1 MQSPQTEASAD
12 HEAAEYADELRRWRE
27 RRGLSKKALAEQ
39 MAYDRSY
46 VSHIEGCNL
55 APTADFTR
63 RAEEVLNTGGAL
75 WGQWQALTT
84 ARGLTDDTSTP
95 PPPTRDLRT
104 VEFVAWLAAHSSTP
118 FRETYDDVA
127 ALAHRLDAES
137 VAAQHARGHER
148 AGVTRAD
155 IASAIAAYYEPTPA
169 RDGAPGL
176 YRANIDGADLL
187 LSVLADPAW
196 LGVAVQLATAQES
209 ARFQS
214 VTPGPSP
221 RVEGAARL
229 AAITRLAEVEV
240 AETVMM
246 NNPLYR
252 LLDMEAGPQRLA
264 ATFTLAD
271 FASYALTADLL
282 EPELVDAVSAR
293 PGEAVRGRTPL
304 RDRYLPS
311 TDVATGL
318 DQRECVGGPAT
329 LFAIA
334 RPARGTRPAD
344 YVLLIQER
352 SSRVLNVAG
361 KLAVIP
367 KAFHQPTG
375 EPAEE
380 AALATTLE
388 RELEEELLGR
398 QDLEQLSQASQR
410 RADPLHRQRRSEPM
424 AWLLDRRDTGAF
436 RTECTAFGINLVT
449 GNYEFACLAVIED
462 EHWWEQYGHHVEAN
476 WETMRVHRYSSRD
489 TDGLAALAADPRW
502 SNEGLFA
509 FLEGLRRLAELDT
522 SGRVA
527 APPITVET

>member
-1 MQSPQTEASAD
+1 MQSPQAEADVERGAAD
-12 HEAAEYADELRRWRE
+12 YADELRRWRE

-46 VSHIEGCNL
+46 VSHIEGRNL
-55 APTADFTR
+55 APTEDFTR

-75 WGQWQALTT
+75 WSRWHDLTA
-84 ARGLTDDTSTP
+84 ARGLTEEPAAP
-95 PPPTRDLRT
+95 PPARDLRT
-104 VEFVAWLAAHSSTP
+104 VEFVAWLAEHSSAT
-118 FRETYDDVA
+118 FRETYDAVA
-127 ALAHRLDAES
+127 ALAHHLDSES
-137 VAAQHARGHER
+137 VAAQHARAHER
-148 AGVTRAD
+148 ASVARAD
-155 IASAIAAYYEPTPA
+155 LAAAIAAYYEPTMTGGG
-169 RDGAPGL
+169 RSRL
-176 YRANIDGADLL
+176 YRASVDRAELL
-187 LSVLADPAW
+187 LSVLVDPAW
-196 LGVAVQLATAQES
+196 LGVAVRLGTAQES
-209 ARFQS
+209 MQFRS
-214 VTPGPSP
+214 VAAAP
-221 RVEGAARL
+221 RSLIDGAARQ

-252 LLDMEAGPQRLA
+252 LLDLDVGPQHLVG
-264 ATFTLAD
+264 TVSLAD

-282 EPELVDAVSAR
+282 EPELVDALTAR
-293 PGEAVRGRTPL
+293 PGADVRGHTPL
-304 RDRYLPS
+304 RDRYLP
-311 TDVATGL
+311 TVDTATAL

-329 LFAIA
+329 LLAIA

-344 YVLLIQER
+344 YMLLVQER

-380 AALATTLE
+380 ADLATTLA

-398 QDLEQLSQASQR
+398 QDLEQLSQESHR
-410 RADPLHRQRRSEPM
+410 RADPLHQRHRSEAM
-424 AWLLDRRDTGAF
+424 AWLLDRRDTDAF

-449 GNYEFACLAVIED
+449 GNYEFACLAVIEE
-462 EHWWEQYGHHVEAN
+462 EHWWDTYGHHVEAN

-489 TDGLAALAADPRW
+489 TDGLALLATDPRW

-509 FLEGLRRLAELDT
+509 FLEGLRRLADLDT

-527 APPITVET
+527 TPPITLET

>member
-1 MQSPQTEASAD
+1 MQRPQSEAPT
-12 HEAAEYADELRRWRE
+12 EYAGELRRWRE

-55 APTADFTR
+55 APTEDFTR

-75 WGQWQALTT
+75 WGRWLALAA
-84 ARGLTDDTSTP
+84 ARGLTEESSTP
-95 PPPTRDLRT
+95 PPVARDLRT
-104 VEFVAWLAAHSSTP
+104 IEFVAWLAEHSSTP
-118 FRETYDDVA
+118 FRETYDSVA
-127 ALAHRLDAES
+127 ALAHLLDSES
-137 VAAQHARGHER
+137 MAAQHAKSQER
-148 AGVTRAD
+148 AAVTRAD
-155 IASAIAAYYEPTPA
+155 VAAAIAAYYEPAATN
-169 RDGAPGL
+169 DGASTL
-176 YRANIDGADLL
+176 YRANVDGADLL
-187 LSVLADPAW
+187 LSVLVDPTW
-196 LGVAVQLATAQES
+196 LGVAVQLRTTQAST
-209 ARFQS
+209 RFRS
-214 VTPGPSP
+214 VAPGTPTLI
-221 RVEGAARL
+221 EGAARQ
-229 AAITRLAEVEV
+229 AAIARLAEVEV
-240 AETVMM
+240 AGTVMM

-252 LLDMEAGPQRLA
+252 LLDINVGRQHLA
-264 ATFTLAD
+264 ATVALAD
-271 FASYALTADLL
+271 FAGYALAADLL
-282 EPELVDAVSAR
+282 EPELVDALAAR
-293 PGEAVRGRTPL
+293 PGDDVRGRTPL
-304 RDRYLPS
+304 RDHYLP
-311 TDVATGL
+311 TNGVATAL

-329 LFAIA
+329 LLAVA
-334 RPARGTRPAD
+334 RPARGSRPAD

-380 AALATTLE
+380 ADLATTLE

-398 QDLEQLSQASQR
+398 VDLEQLSQESYR
-410 RADPLHRQRRSEPM
+410 RADLLHPQHRSEPM
-424 AWLLDRRDTGAF
+424 AWLLDRRDADAF

-462 EHWWEQYGHHVEAN
+462 EHWWECYGHHLSAN

-489 TDGLAALAADPRW
+489 TDGLAVLAADPRW

-522 SGRVA
+522 CGRVA
-527 APPITVET
+527 APTITVET

>member
-1 MQSPQTEASAD
+1 MQSQPEAPAE
-12 HEAAEYADELRRWRE
+12 HEAAKYAGELRRWRE

-39 MAYDRSY
+39 LAYDRSY

-55 APTADFTR
+55 APTEDFTR

-75 WGQWQALTT
+75 WSQWEALTAT
-84 ARGLTDDTSTP
+84 RGLTDEPATP
-95 PPPTRDLRT
+95 PPVARDLRT
-104 VEFVAWLAAHSSTP
+104 VEFVAWLAEHSSTA
-118 FRETYDDVA
+118 FRETYDSVA
-127 ALAHRLDAES
+127 ALAHHLDAES
-137 VAAQHARGHER
+137 VAAQHARSHER
-148 AGVTRAD
+148 ASVTRAD
-155 IASAIAAYYEPTPA
+155 IAAAIAAYYEPAATN
-169 RDGAPGL
+169 DGTATL
-176 YRANIDGADLL
+176 YRASVAGADLL

-196 LGVAVQLATAQES
+196 LGVAVELGTAQES
-209 ARFQS
+209 TRFRS
-214 VTPGPSP
+214 VAPHPPTLI
-221 RVEGAARL
+221 EGAARQ

-240 AETVMM
+240 AETVMT

-252 LLDMEAGPQRLA
+252 LLDIHVGPQRLA
-264 ATFTLAD
+264 VTVTLTD

-282 EPELVDAVSAR
+282 EPELVDALTAR
-293 PGEAVRGRTPL
+293 PSEDVRGRTPL

-311 TDVATGL
+311 TDMATAL
-318 DQRECVGGPAT
+318 AQRECVGGPAT
-329 LFAIA
+329 LLTIA

-344 YVLLIQER
+344 YVLLVQER

-380 AALATTLE
+380 AALASTLE

-398 QDLEQLSQASQR
+398 QDLEQLSQESHR
-410 RADPLHRQRRSEPM
+410 RADLLHQQHRSEPM
-424 AWLLDRRDTGAF
+424 AWLLDRRHTDAF

-449 GNYEFACLAVIED
+449 GNYEFACLAVIND
-462 EHWWEQYGHHVEAN
+462 EHWWEHYGHHVEAN

-489 TDGLAALAADPRW
+489 TDGLAHLAADPRW

-509 FLEGLRRLAELDT
+509 FLEGLRRLAVLDT

-527 APPITVET
+527 APPITVES